1 MLRHL
6 FAAFSSLIVL
16 TACGSSGSES
26 AGETQ
31 AAGRVVVVVDTR
43 AGEEALVQFQVAGAT
58 LQRVDGTQTGNLLD
72 VPTQV
77 TFGDPAGQPCGLPLG
92 RVANGEYVGLHLV
105 LTPSS
110 GVAISASSS
119 FTAVSAPLSVFV
131 PFAERIAHDISSDS
145 WLVVAHEREPLTM
158 AAGAA
163 TWSPGMVGRAS
174 GEQLELDGLVAPVVR
189 ADRLFVTAFG
199 DRALRCGE
207 DGDTEYYDED
217 GSQLDRREFLAG
229 LIPEDVFCAR
239 GALRR
244 DGTYDLRRIERC
256 QRQVRPRLIGHVQS
270 VDAAEQTFV
279 LRVQAANGPFGSLLL
294 QTPEDVVV
302 RAANAELERPNGQSI
317 PFSAVTVG
325 RLAKVRWS
333 SRDLTLPGL
342 AEYVAEE
349 VQVPGSG
356 QGMPA
361 RQWQGNVASVDLV
374 NGVLVLEPRNGPL
387 VVNGQSV
394 ASIEVQVGP
403 NTYIERRAAQG
414 GGRFAISLSEVQ
426 PGVDR
431 AWIRGTVSGPSSLDA
446 SWIRVREQ

>member
-1 MLRHL
+1 ML
-6 FAAFSSLIVL
+6 
-16 TACGSSGSES
+16 C
-26 AGETQ
+26 
-31 AAGRVVVVVDTR
+31 
-43 AGEEALVQFQVAGAT
+43 
-58 LQRVDGTQTGNLLD
+58 
-72 VPTQV
+72 
-77 TFGDPAGQPCGLPLG
+77 
-92 RVANGEYVGLHLV
+92 
-105 LTPSS
+105 
-110 GVAISASSS
+110 
-119 FTAVSAPLSVFV
+119 
-131 PFAERIAHDISSDS
+131 
-145 WLVVAHEREPLTM
+145 
-158 AAGAA
+158 
-163 TWSPGMVGRAS
+163 
-174 GEQLELDGLVAPVVR
+174 
-189 ADRLFVTAFG
+189 
-199 DRALRCGE
+199 
-207 DGDTEYYDED
+207 
-217 GSQLDRREFLAG
+217 
-229 LIPEDVFCAR
+229 
-239 GALRR
+239 
-244 DGTYDLRRIERC
+244 
-256 QRQVRPRLIGHVQS
+256 
-270 VDAAEQTFV
+270 
-279 LRVQAANGPFGSLLL
+279 VQAANGPFGSLML

-403 NTYIERRAAQG
+403 STYIERRAAQG